1 MMFPFFQPID
11 PPRRAQVMA
20 HRSIMTDA
28 PENTLPGFQQ
38 AIDRGVEWIETDV
51 RLTRDGHHVILHD
64 STLDRT
70 TNGAGPVEERTLDEI
85 RQLDAGS
92 WFSPAFA
99 GALLPTLTEIL
110 DFCRD
115 RVNLYLDCKRVNT
128 TQLAHEI
135 LDADATHQVIVFD
148 KLEALTETRSASDGR
163 VPVMPSIN
171 KRLEPAYWINALSP
185 EAVEIHAHH
194 ISETLVEAFHAS
206 NVIVQAQ
213 TLNDRDH
220 PEMWQRC
227 LDLGVDWI
235 QTDCAPDVIT
245 LIEKSSPHR
254 N

>member
-1 MMFPFFQPID
+1 MRFF
-11 PPRRAQVMA
+11 
-20 HRSIMTDA
+20 
-28 PENTLPGFQQ
+28 
-38 AIDRGVEWIETDV
+38 
-51 RLTRDGHHVILHD
+51 
-64 STLDRT
+64 
-70 TNGAGPVEERTLDEI
+70 
-85 RQLDAGS
+85 
-92 WFSPAFA
+92 
-99 GALLPTLTEIL
+99 
-110 DFCRD
+110 
-115 RVNLYLDCKRVNT
+115 
-128 TQLAHEI
+128 
-135 LDADATHQVIVFD
+135 VIVFD